1 MTKETLIE
9 MCNKRAD
16 KLDNDVN
23 TGRRTAKEVT
33 DMFGGY
39 LLAMKDISN
48 EKSNIVTNDELASIY
63 VDRATRFTE
72 AETKRAETML
82 REEAFD
88 RVTYDA
94 YGNVIKREMA
104 EEA

>member
-39 LLAMKDISN
+39 LLAMTESCEELIQK
-48 EKSNIVTNDELASIY
+48 KANDMSKRSHDTMFSYGDKKLSQGYI
-63 VDRATRFTE
+63 DRHLLTLCDEIRDL
-72 AETKRAETML
+72 RAYIME
-82 REEAFD
+82 D
-88 RVTYDA
+88 
-94 YGNVIKREMA
+94 
-104 EEA
+104 